1 MPPPP
6 PSNTPATRLR
16 PTSLP
21 DWPIPFDRR
30 FELDWGLPEVS
41 RRVLREHLDQS
52 HDGASR
58 RLHVVERH
66 IRRLLRLLPAAPA
79 DILDAACGPGL
90 YSVRLARRGYT
101 VSGIDVGEP
110 VLRHA
115 RSLAR
120 DAALGRRASFR
131 RQDLRTLDEPE
142 RYDAVVLIYYVL
154 EAFRRPQQPQ
164 VLRRLAAALR
174 PGGRLIAE
182 LRVRPDQPPGR
193 LSAWEYV
200 PFSILADRRHLLLTD
215 ASYDDEAHTYVL
227 REIAVLDDGVAV
239 QQTTGAF
246 TPLADVEALFGR
258 AGLEVRAVYDGW
270 SRYRATG
277 LSQSLLVVAEKPE
290 PPATRRP
297 VTRNPG
303 SPRPARPAAPAAPG
317 RRG

>member
-1 MPPPP
+1 MPSRPD
-6 PSNTPATRLR
+6 PAPHHSRRLR

-30 FELDWGLPEVS
+30 FELDWSDPEVS

-66 IRRLLRLLPAAPA
+66 IRRLLRLIPAAPA

-90 YSVRLARRGYT
+90 YAVRLARLGYT
-101 VSGIDVGEP
+101 VQGVDVGDA

-115 RSLAR
+115 RTLAR
-120 DAALGRRASFR
+120 DARLQDRATFR
-131 RQDLRTLDEPE
+131 KADLRALDDRE
-142 RYDAVVLIYYVL
+142 RYDAVLLVYYVL
-154 EAFRRPQQPQ
+154 EAFRRSQQPL

-174 PGGRLIAE
+174 PGGVLVAE

-215 ASYDDEAHTYVL
+215 ATYDDEAHTYVL

-246 TPLADVEALFGR
+246 TPLSGVEELVGR
-258 AGLEVRAVYDGW
+258 AGLRLRAVYDGW
-270 SRYRATG
+270 TRYRATG
-277 LSQSLLVVAEKPE
+277 LSQSLLVVAEKP
-290 PPATRRP
+290 
-297 VTRNPG
+297 G
-303 SPRPARPAAPAAPG
+303 
-317 RRG
+317 

>member
-1 MPPPP
+1 V
-6 PSNTPATRLR
+6 PAYAAPVPLPLR
-16 PTSLP
+16 PGSLP
-21 DWPIPFDRR
+21 DWPIPFDTRY
-30 FELDWGLPEVS
+30 ELDWGDPAVS

-90 YSVRLARRGYT
+90 YAVRLARRGYSVT
-101 VSGIDVGEP
+101 GLDVGDA

-120 DAALGRRASFR
+120 DAGVTASFR
-131 RQDLRTLDEPE
+131 RADLRTLAERE
-142 RYDAVVLIYYVL
+142 RYDAVLLVYFIL
-154 EAFRRPQQPQ
+154 EGFRRSHQVT
-164 VLRRLAAALR
+164 VLRHLAASLR

-200 PFSILADRRHLLLTD
+200 PFSILGDRRHLLLTD
-215 ASYDDEAHTYVL
+215 ATYDDQAHTYVL
-227 REIAVLDDGVAV
+227 REIAVHDDGVVV

-246 TPLADVEALFGR
+246 TPLADVAPLFAR

-277 LSQSLLVVAEKPE
+277 LSQSLLVVAEKPDKK
-290 PPATRRP
+290 PQRR
-297 VTRNPG
+297 R
-303 SPRPARPAAPAAPG
+303 
-317 RRG
+317 

>member
-1 MPPPP
+1 MPAPDPN
-6 PSNTPATRLR
+6 STLR
-16 PTSLP
+16 PKGLP

-30 FELDWGLPEVS
+30 FELDWGDPQVS

-66 IRRLLRLLPAAPA
+66 VRRLLHHLPAAPA

-90 YSVRLARRGYT
+90 YAVRLARRGYT
-101 VSGIDVGEP
+101 VTGIDVGDA

-115 RSLAR
+115 RTLAR
-120 DAALGRRASFR
+120 EAGVGKRASFR
-131 RQDLRTLDEPE
+131 TADLRSLDERG
-142 RYDAVVLIYYVL
+142 RYDAVLLIYYVL
-154 EAFRRPQQPQ
+154 EAFRRTQQPL

-200 PFSILADRRHLLLTD
+200 PFSLLADRRHLLLTD
-215 ASYDDEAHTYVL
+215 ATYDDEAHTYVL

-246 TPLADVEALFGR
+246 TLLSDVAPLFRR
-258 AGLEVRAVYDGW
+258 AGLEVVAVYDGW
-270 SRYRATG
+270 TRHRATG
-277 LSQSLLVVAEKPE
+277 LSQSLLVIAEKP
-290 PPATRRP
+290 
-297 VTRNPG
+297 
-303 SPRPARPAAPAAPG
+303 
-317 RRG
+317 

>member
-1 MPPPP
+1 MPPEP
-6 PSNTPATRLR
+6 PSPPRHARRLR
-16 PTSLP
+16 PTTLP

-30 FELDWGLPEVS
+30 FELDWGDPEVS

-90 YSVRLARRGYT
+90 YAVRLARLGYT
-101 VSGIDVGEP
+101 VTGIDVGEA

-120 DAALGRRASFR
+120 DARLQKRATFQR
-131 RQDLRTLDEPE
+131 GDLRTLDEPA
-142 RYDAVVLIYYVL
+142 RYDAVLLIYYVL
-154 EAFRRPQQPQ
+154 ESFRRSQQPQ
-164 VLRRLAAALR
+164 VLKRLANALK
-174 PGGRLIAE
+174 PGGTLVTE

-193 LSAWEYV
+193 LSAWDHV
-200 PFSILADRRHLLLTD
+200 PFSILTDRRHLLLTD
-215 ASYDDEAHTYVL
+215 AAYDDEAHTYVL

-246 TPLADVEALFGR
+246 TPLAEVEPLFAR
-258 AGLEVRAVYDGW
+258 AGLTVRAVYDGW
-270 SRYRATG
+270 TRYRATG
-277 LSQSLLVVAEKPE
+277 LSQSLLVVAE
-290 PPATRRP
+290 RP
-297 VTRNPG
+297 
-303 SPRPARPAAPAAPG
+303 
-317 RRG
+317 

>member
-1 MPPPP
+1 MPP
-6 PSNTPATRLR
+6 LR
-16 PTSLP
+16 PGSLP
-21 DWPIPFDRR
+21 DWPIPFDPR
-30 FELDWGLPEVS
+30 FELDWGDPAVS

-79 DILDAACGPGL
+79 DLLDAACGPGL
-90 YSVRLARRGYT
+90 YAVRLARRGYT
-101 VSGIDVGEP
+101 VTGVDVGDA

-115 RSLAR
+115 RTLAR
-120 DAALGRRASFR
+120 DADVRATFR
-131 RQDLRTLDEPE
+131 RDDLRRLQERE
-142 RYDAVVLIYYVL
+142 RYDAVLLIYYIL
-154 EAFRRPQQPQ
+154 EAFKRSQQPT

-215 ASYDDEAHTYVL
+215 ASYDDEANTYVL
-227 REIAVLDDGVAV
+227 REIAVLDDGVTV

-246 TPLADVEALFGR
+246 TPLADVEPLFAR
-258 AGLEVRAVYDGW
+258 AGLDLVAVYDGW

-277 LSQSLLVVAEKPE
+277 LSQSLLVVAEKPLVSS
-290 PPATRRP
+290 RGRG
-297 VTRNPG
+297 R
-303 SPRPARPAAPAAPG
+303 SAR
-317 RRG
+317 

>member
-1 MPPPP
+1 MPPT
-6 PSNTPATRLR
+6 PSHRR
-16 PTSLP
+16 PSGLP
-21 DWPIPFDRR
+21 DWPIPFDKR
-30 FELDWGLPEVS
+30 FELDWGDPEVS

-66 IRRLLRLLPAAPA
+66 VRRLLKLLPAAPA

-90 YSVRLARRGYT
+90 SAVRLARRGYA
-101 VSGIDVGEP
+101 VSGIDVGDA

-120 DAALGRRASFR
+120 DAKLGRRADFR
-131 RQDLRTLDEPE
+131 RADLRTLDVSEG
-142 RYDAVVLIYYVL
+142 YDAVLLIYYVL
-154 EAFRRPQQPQ
+154 EAFRRSQQGL

-182 LRVRPDQPPGR
+182 LRVRPDQPAGR

-215 ASYDDEAHTYVL
+215 ATYDDEAHTYVL

-246 TPLADVEALFGR
+246 TPLADVEQLFAR
-258 AGLEVRAVYDGW
+258 AGLQVRAVYDGW
-270 SRYRATG
+270 TRYRATG
-277 LSQSLLVVAEKPE
+277 LSQSLLVVADKPE
-290 PPATRRP
+290 AAARVRRS
-297 VTRNPG
+297 RAG
-303 SPRPARPAAPAAPG
+303 RGPARQGGSSAAG
-317 RRG
+317 HRG

>member
-6 PSNTPATRLR
+6 PSRPRHARRLR
-16 PTSLP
+16 PTALP

-30 FELDWGLPEVS
+30 FELDWGDPEVS

-90 YSVRLARRGYT
+90 YAVRLARLGYT
-101 VSGIDVGEP
+101 VTGIDVGEP

-115 RSLAR
+115 RRLAR
-120 DAALGRRASFR
+120 DARLQKRATFQRR
-131 RQDLRTLDEPE
+131 DLRTVDERE
-142 RYDAVVLIYYVL
+142 RYDAVLLIYYVL
-154 EAFRRPQQPQ
+154 EAFRRSQQPQ
-164 VLRRLAAALR
+164 VLKRLANALR
-174 PGGRLIAE
+174 PGGTLVTE

-193 LSAWEYV
+193 LSAWDHV

-215 ASYDDEAHTYVL
+215 AAYDDEAHTYVL

-246 TPLADVEALFGR
+246 TPLSEVDALFGR

-270 SRYRATG
+270 TRYRATG
-277 LSQSLLVVAEKPE
+277 LSQSLLVVAGKP
-290 PPATRRP
+290 
-297 VTRNPG
+297 
-303 SPRPARPAAPAAPG
+303 
-317 RRG
+317 

>member
-1 MPPPP
+1 MPPPRR
-6 PSNTPATRLR
+6 TPLLR
-16 PTSLP
+16 PGALP
-21 DWPIPFDRR
+21 DWPIPFDKR
-30 FELDWGLPEVS
+30 FELDWGDPEVS

-66 IRRLLRLLPAAPA
+66 VRRLLRLLPAAPA
-79 DILDAACGPGL
+79 DLLDAACGPGL
-90 YSVRLARRGYT
+90 YAVRLARLGYT
-101 VSGIDVGEP
+101 VNGVDVGDA

-115 RSLAR
+115 RTLALEAGVPR
-120 DAALGRRASFR
+120 QTAFR
-131 RQDLRTLDEPE
+131 KADLRSFDERE
-142 RYDAVVLIYYVL
+142 RYDAAVLIYYVL
-154 EAFRRPQQPQ
+154 EAFRRPDQLR

-215 ASYDDEAHTYVL
+215 ATYDDEARTYVL

-246 TPLADVEALFGR
+246 TPLNEVAPLFAR
-258 AGLEVRAVYDGW
+258 AGLNVVAVYDGW
-270 SRYRATG
+270 TRYRATG
-277 LSQSLLVVAEKPE
+277 MSQSLLVVAEKPDG
-290 PPATRRP
+290 PATRRR
-297 VTRNPG
+297 VSR
-303 SPRPARPAAPAAPG
+303 S
-317 RRG
+317 

>member
-6 PSNTPATRLR
+6 PSRPPATRLR

-30 FELDWGLPEVS
+30 FELDWGRPEVS

-66 IRRLLRLLPAAPA
+66 IRRLLKLLPAAPA

-101 VSGIDVGEP
+101 VRGVDVGDA

-120 DAALGRRASFR
+120 DAGVGRRATFR
-131 RQDLRTLDEPE
+131 RQDLRTLAEPE
-142 RYDAVVLIYYVL
+142 RYDAVLLIYYVL
-154 EAFRRPQQPQ
+154 ESFRRSQQPQ

-193 LSAWEYV
+193 LSAWEHV

-246 TPLADVEALFGR
+246 TPLAGVAALFGR

-290 PPATRRP
+290 PSVTRRP
-297 VTRNPG
+297 LKRSPG
-303 SPRPARPAAPAAPG
+303 SPRPARP
-317 RRG
+317 

>member
-1 MPPPP
+1 MPPLPQH
-6 PSNTPATRLR
+6 AAARLR
-16 PTSLP
+16 PNALP

-30 FELDWGLPEVS
+30 FELDWGEPEVS

-66 IRRLLRLLPAAPA
+66 VRRLLKLLPAAPA
-79 DILDAACGPGL
+79 DILDAACGPGF
-90 YSVRLARRGYT
+90 YSVRLARLGYR
-101 VSGIDVGEP
+101 VSGVDVGDA

-120 DAALGRRASFR
+120 DAHVQRSVTFR
-131 RQDLRTLDEPE
+131 KQDLRSLDDRE

-154 EAFRRPQQPQ
+154 ESFRRSQQPQ
-164 VLRRLAAALR
+164 VLRRLASALR
-174 PGGRLIAE
+174 PGGRLVAE

-215 ASYDDEAHTYVL
+215 ATYDDEAQTYVL
-227 REIAVLDDGVAV
+227 REVAVLDDGVAV

-246 TPLADVEALFGR
+246 TPLGDVAALFGR
-258 AGLEVRAVYDGW
+258 AGLEVRTVYDGW
-270 SRYRATG
+270 TRYRATG
-277 LSQSLLVVAEKPE
+277 LSHSLLVVADKPE
-290 PPATRRP
+290 A
-297 VTRNPG
+297 G
-303 SPRPARPAAPAAPG
+303 AAPVRG

>member
-1 MPPPP
+1 MPSPL
-6 PSNTPATRLR
+6 PSQPRHSRRLR
-16 PTSLP
+16 PTALP

-30 FELDWGLPEVS
+30 FELDWSDPEVS

-79 DILDAACGPGL
+79 DVLDAACGPGL
-90 YSVRLARRGYT
+90 YAVRLARLGYRVT
-101 VSGIDVGEP
+101 GIDVGDP

-120 DAALGRRASFR
+120 DARLQGRATFR
-131 RQDLRTLDEPE
+131 KHDLRSLDETE
-142 RYDAVVLIYYVL
+142 SYDAVLLIYYVL
-154 EAFRRPQQPQ
+154 EAFRRSQQPQ

-174 PGGRLIAE
+174 PGGVLVAE

-193 LSAWEYV
+193 LSAWDYV

-215 ASYDDEAHTYVL
+215 AAYDDEAHTYVL

-246 TPLADVEALFGR
+246 TPLGDVEALFGR
-258 AGLEVRAVYDGW
+258 AGLRLRAVYDGW
-270 SRYRATG
+270 TRYRATG
-277 LSQSLLVVAEKPE
+277 LSQSLLVVAEKP
-290 PPATRRP
+290 
-297 VTRNPG
+297 
-303 SPRPARPAAPAAPG
+303 
-317 RRG
+317 

>member
-1 MPPPP
+1 MPPQPP
-6 PSNTPATRLR
+6 FPPRHARRLR
-16 PTSLP
+16 PTALP

-30 FELDWGLPEVS
+30 FELDWGDPEVS

-90 YSVRLARRGYT
+90 YAVRLARLGYAVT
-101 VSGIDVGEP
+101 GVDVGDP

-115 RSLAR
+115 RTLAR
-120 DAALGRRASFR
+120 DAGLQRRATFR
-131 RQDLRTLDEPE
+131 KHDLRALDEHE
-142 RYDAVVLIYYVL
+142 RYDAVLLIYYVL
-154 EAFRRPQQPQ
+154 EAFRRSQQQQ
-164 VLRRLAAALR
+164 VLKRLAAALR
-174 PGGRLIAE
+174 PGGTLVTE

-193 LSAWEYV
+193 LSAWDYV

-215 ASYDDEAHTYVL
+215 AAYDDEAHTYVL

-246 TPLADVEALFGR
+246 TPLSGVEELFGR
-258 AGLEVRAVYDGW
+258 AGLQLRAVYDGW
-270 SRYRATG
+270 TRYRATG
-277 LSQSLLVVAEKPE
+277 LSQSLLVVAEKP
-290 PPATRRP
+290 
-297 VTRNPG
+297 
-303 SPRPARPAAPAAPG
+303 
-317 RRG
+317 

>member
-1 MPPPP
+1 MPP
-6 PSNTPATRLR
+6 LR
-16 PTSLP
+16 PSSLP
-21 DWPIPFDRR
+21 DWPIPFDPR
-30 FELDWGLPEVS
+30 FELDWGDPAVS

-90 YSVRLARRGYT
+90 YAVRLARRGYT
-101 VSGIDVGEP
+101 VTGVDVGDA

-120 DAALGRRASFR
+120 DAGVGSATRFRRADLRSLDAREEYDAALLIYFILEGFR
-131 RQDLRTLDEPE
+131 RS
-142 RYDAVVLIYYVL
+142 
-154 EAFRRPQQPQ
+154 QQPV

-174 PGGRLIAE
+174 PGGRLVAE

-193 LSAWEYV
+193 LSAWEYA

-215 ASYDDEAHTYVL
+215 ATYDDEAHTYVL

-246 TPLADVEALFGR
+246 ITLAGVEPLFERSGFDV
-258 AGLEVRAVYDGW
+258 VAVYDGW
-270 SRYRATG
+270 TRYRATG
-277 LSQSLLVVAEKPE
+277 LSQSLLVVAEKRASRPGS
-290 PPATRRP
+290 RRP
-297 VTRNPG
+297 GRG
-303 SPRPARPAAPAAPG
+303 RPAR
-317 RRG
+317 

>member
-1 MPPPP
+1 MPSPP
-6 PSNTPATRLR
+6 PSQPRHSRRLR
-16 PTSLP
+16 PTALP

-30 FELDWGLPEVS
+30 FELDWSDPEVS

-58 RLHVVERH
+58 RL
-66 IRRLLRLLPAAPA
+66 
-79 DILDAACGPGL
+79 
-90 YSVRLARRGYT
+90 
-101 VSGIDVGEP
+101 DVGDP

-120 DAALGRRASFR
+120 DARLQGRATFR
-131 RQDLRTLDEPE
+131 KHDLRSLDETE
-142 RYDAVVLIYYVL
+142 SYDAVLLIYYVL
-154 EAFRRPQQPQ
+154 EAFRRSQQPQ

-174 PGGRLIAE
+174 PGGVLVAE

-193 LSAWEYV
+193 LSAWDYV

-215 ASYDDEAHTYVL
+215 AAYDDEAHTYVL

-246 TPLADVEALFGR
+246 TPLADVEGLFGR

-270 SRYRATG
+270 SRYR
-277 LSQSLLVVAEKPE
+277 
-290 PPATRRP
+290 
-297 VTRNPG
+297 
-303 SPRPARPAAPAAPG
+303 
-317 RRG
+317 